1 MATYPDL
8 TENIVLR
15 TDTFD
20 SWKNKTNVLN
30 NHSSFV
36 ESKLGDPDVLDT
48 TEKTFVASINEVHGE
63 TDVNAANIGTM
74 SNLSSTYTASGNLVS
89 AMNDLQVYSTN
100 YTNTEVSSEAA
111 TRQSEDNTLQSAIDL
126 IELSSGLT
134 PSGGYVQQTLK
145 RYISTASSLAEADN
159 KLDDALDAT
168 QQELDVTQTTIGTE
182 SDGTMT
188 LTGNYI
194 SGSVKTSLSALDSR
208 AFTNQN
214 DITSLNTQT
223 SLIQTEL
230 DNTQVGAGLS
240 NTGAYIGTIS
250 GATSLSNADTLL
262 QNQISSNDSELSSH
276 NNRLL
281 DLENTIQDLGV
292 TSGQRIDLDGN
303 YVNNLDVS
311 SAIEALDQKVKSN
324 DTSINSLTSLLN
336 SLSVEL
342 NDTQLGSGL
351 NTDGSYTAPN
361 GSFYITSATSLKD
374 ADSLLDAQMKANAN
388 DIASS
393 GTDIVDVDTTLQ
405 SFLGTGKGGLHS
417 YTGTNYING
426 RNVRDAS
433 VQLDS
438 KLKTVADDIITIQSQ
453 PGYSF
458 NPSTLSSVATSGS
471 YSDLSGTPTPITV
484 ADPLE
489 ITSARKIQFSS
500 NKRLSSSSLPLGTV
514 TDADVRNTE
523 WPSGSSLTEGKQKL
537 LLLSGS
543 GESPKYFY
551 DTHPSNYIK
560 SVTPNGNTLNL
571 VKEDGGTVS
580 YTPSFTNTDT
590 TYTAGSGISI
600 NSQNQ
605 ISTTFTNT
613 NTWHINTTTREGYVP
628 APNGQ
633 ANKVYNTDSSG
644 TPNWRTPDDSTWN
657 GYRIEVLASEAAY
670 NASAKNANTIYFI
683 KE

>member
-126 IELSSGLT
+126 VELSSGLT

-145 RYISTASSLAEADN
+145 RYISTALSLAEADN

-168 QQELDVTQTTIGTE
+168 QQELDVTQTSIGTE
-182 SDGTMT
+182 ADGTMS

-262 QNQISSNDSELSSH
+262 QNQISSNDSELSTH
-276 NNRLL
+276 DNRLL

-292 TSGQRIDLDGN
+292 VSGQRIDLDGN

-324 DTSINSLTSLLN
+324 DTSINSLTSSLN
-336 SLSVEL
+336 SLSIEL

-351 NTDGSYTAPN
+351 NTNGSYTAPN
-361 GSFYITSATSLKD
+361 GSFYITNASSLKD
-374 ADSLLDAQMKANAN
+374 ADSLLDAQMKVNAN

-405 SFLGTGKGGLHS
+405 SFLGTGKGGLHN

-438 KLKTVADDIITIQSQ
+438 KLKSVADDIITIQSQ
-453 PGYSF
+453 PGYGF
-458 NPSTLSSVATSGS
+458 DPAGDLHAVATSGK
-471 YSDLSGTPTPITV
+471 YSDLTGTPTPITV
-484 ADPLE
+484 HPISGMTL
-489 ITSARKIQFSS
+489 SASNELSISKLRKAQ
-500 NKRLSSSSLPLGTV
+500 LPDGTL
-514 TDADVRNTE
+514 TE
-523 WPSGSSLTEGKQKL
+523 YRSGSAVPLTGNQQ
-537 LLLSGS
+537 SGFS
-543 GESPKYFY
+543 VERAGVGGYSYFY
-551 DTHPSNYIK
+551 DTHPSKYIK
-560 SVTPNGNTLNL
+560 SVHYYNNVLELTNQ
-571 VKEDGGTVS
+571 DGGVHTFA
-580 YTPSFTNTDT
+580 PSFTNTDT
-590 TYTAGSGISI
+590 TYTAGSGIDISPT
-600 NSQNQ
+600 NV
-605 ISTTFTNT
+605 ISTNFTNT
-613 NTWHINTTTREGYVP
+613 NTWHVNTSTREGYVP
-628 APNGQ
+628 TPTGANRVYSTDNG
-633 ANKVYNTDSSG
+633 G
-644 TPNWRTPDDSTWN
+644 TPAWRSPDDSTWN